1 MTAPEKAIFVL
12 SLAAALAASASG
24 ASIERPSTVVK
35 TDDGWRIVYAL
46 GAPVKV
52 DYFTLSN
59 APAGAWSLTVD
70 SWEFARGEK
79 LPENLST
86 NLPKAVSASRFQF
99 EVKGGADP
107 KMGGL
112 LLETADLSDRT
123 AVEALRRL
131 YVEKKGDRIFADFGG
146 ETAVRGVYV
155 PAGSSVEVYGSWS
168 PSLADGGLGSPI
180 LASRTEKDGRLYVE
194 FHDVQRFC
202 YFAVTGV
209 GAPKD
214 IEFDVVPYG
223 YAKHLTNETWEQ
235 KLERMKWWTDARFG
249 MFIHFGLYAVP
260 ARHEWVKSNE
270 RIGDERY
277 REYFETFNPSRFDAK
292 AWAKAAKGAGMKYA
306 VLTSRHH
313 EGFSLFDTKFSDYK
327 ITNTPFGRDLVKEF
341 VDAFRAEGLKVGFY
355 YSLLDWH
362 HPDYT
367 IDKMHPRRRNP
378 EMFGAGGENVDYSKE
393 NEGRDMAKYRQFMK
407 NQVTELLTNYG
418 KIDII
423 WFDFSFPGKNGKDRY
438 DWDSEGLVR
447 LAKKLQPEIIIDN
460 RLDLTDWEDGWDF
473 ATPEQSRPAGCVEVN
488 GRKVPWE
495 TCQTFSGSWGY
506 ARDESSW
513 KSAYQ
518 CIEQLVD
525 AVSKGGNVIMNV
537 GPTATG
543 EFDYRALE
551 RLADYGKWLRVN
563 GESIYGCG
571 PAPEEFAP
579 LPGTTLTYNPKT
591 NRLYM
596 HMLSWRFGAFQ
607 VPFGER
613 VKCCR
618 LLNDGSE
625 LRFRWN
631 TLHLPVEKP
640 PVEIPVVEF
649 ILK

>member
-1 MTAPEKAIFVL
+1 MRKALLVFSV
-12 SLAAALAASASG
+12 AAVAELALAG
-24 ASIERPSTVVK
+24 VVLEKPSSVSR

-46 GAPVKV
+46 GEPVKA
-52 DYFTLSN
+52 DFFALEN
-59 APAGAWSLTVD
+59 NPAGAWKLTVD
-70 SWEFARGEK
+70 SWEFARGEGLCK
-79 LPENLST
+79 NLVT
-86 NLPKAVSASRFQF
+86 NLPKAVFASRFQF
-99 EVKGGADP
+99 EVKGDADP

-112 LLETADLSDRT
+112 ALE
-123 AVEALRRL
+123 LRPRAETEIRKAMNGRL
-131 YVEKKGDRIFADFGG
+131 PQRLEKKSDRIFADFGG
-146 ETAVRGVYV
+146 ETAVRGVYA
-155 PAGSSVEVYGSWS
+155 PSGSSVEVYGSWS

-180 LASRTEKDGRLYVE
+180 LSSRSEKDGRLYVE

-209 GAPKD
+209 DAPKD
-214 IEFDVVPYG
+214 VNFDVVPYN

-260 ARHEWVKSNE
+260 ARHEWVKSIE
-270 RIGDERY
+270 RIGDEQY

-292 AWAKAAKGAGMKYA
+292 VWAKAAKEAGMKYA
-306 VLTSRHH
+306 VITSRHH

-327 ITNTPFGRDLVKEF
+327 ITNTPFGRDLVREF
-341 VDAFRAEGLKVGFY
+341 VDAFRAEGLRVGFY

-367 IDKMHPRRRNP
+367 IDKMHPRRKNP
-378 EMFGAGGENVDYSKE
+378 EKFGAGGENIDYSKE

-423 WFDFSFPGKNGKDRY
+423 WFDFSFPGKNGKDRN

-473 ATPEQSRPAGCVEVN
+473 ATPEQSRPAGCVEVH

-518 CIEQLVD
+518 CIEQLID
-525 AVSKGGNVIMNV
+525 AVSKGGNVIMNI
-537 GPTATG
+537 GPMATG
-543 EFDYRALE
+543 EFDYRAIE

-571 PAPEEFAP
+571 PAPEEFTP
-579 LPGTTLTYNPKT
+579 IPGTTLTYNPKT

-596 HMLSWRFGAFQ
+596 HMLSWRFGTFQ
-607 VPFGER
+607 IPFGER

>member
-1 MTAPEKAIFVL
+1 MRKALLVFSV
-12 SLAAALAASASG
+12 AAVAELALAG
-24 ASIERPSTVVK
+24 VVLEKPSSVSR

-46 GAPVKV
+46 GEPVKA
-52 DYFTLSN
+52 DFFALEN
-59 APAGAWSLTVD
+59 NPAGAWKLTVD
-70 SWEFARGEK
+70 SWEFARGEGLCK
-79 LPENLST
+79 NLVT
-86 NLPKAVSASRFQF
+86 NLPKAVFASRFQF
-99 EVKGGADP
+99 EVKGDADP

-112 LLETADLSDRT
+112 ALE
-123 AVEALRRL
+123 LRPRAETEIRKAMNGRL
-131 YVEKKGDRIFADFGG
+131 PQRLEKKSDRIFADFGG
-146 ETAVRGVYV
+146 ETAVRGVFV
-155 PAGSSVEVYGSWS
+155 PAGKTAEVYGSWS

-180 LASRTEKDGRLYVE
+180 LASRSEKDGRLYIE

-209 GAPKD
+209 DAPKD
-214 IEFDVVPYG
+214 IEFDIVPYD

-235 KLERMKWWTDARFG
+235 KLARMKWWTDARFG

-270 RIGDERY
+270 RIGDEQY

-292 AWAKAAKGAGMKYA
+292 AWAKAAKNAGMKYA

-367 IDKMHPRRRNP
+367 IDKMHPRRKNP
-378 EMFGAGGENVDYSKE
+378 EKFGAGGENVDYSKE

-423 WFDFSFPGKNGKDRY
+423 WFDFSFPGKNGKDRH

-518 CIEQLVD
+518 CIEQLID

-537 GPTATG
+537 GPMATG

-571 PAPEEFAP
+571 PAPEEFTP

-596 HMLSWRFGAFQ
+596 HMLSWRFGTFQ

>member
-1 MTAPEKAIFVL
+1 
-12 SLAAALAASASG
+12 
-24 ASIERPSTVVK
+24 
-35 TDDGWRIVYAL
+35 
-46 GAPVKV
+46 
-52 DYFTLSN
+52 
-59 APAGAWSLTVD
+59 
-70 SWEFARGEK
+70 
-79 LPENLST
+79 
-86 NLPKAVSASRFQF
+86 
-99 EVKGGADP
+99 
-107 KMGGL
+107 
-112 LLETADLSDRT
+112 
-123 AVEALRRL
+123 
-131 YVEKKGDRIFADFGG
+131 
-146 ETAVRGVYV
+146 
-155 PAGSSVEVYGSWS
+155 
-168 PSLADGGLGSPI
+168 
-180 LASRTEKDGRLYVE
+180 
-194 FHDVQRFC
+194 
-202 YFAVTGV
+202 
-209 GAPKD
+209 
-214 IEFDVVPYG
+214 
-223 YAKHLTNETWEQ
+223 
-235 KLERMKWWTDARFG
+235 
-249 MFIHFGLYAVP
+249 
-260 ARHEWVKSNE
+260 VKSNE

-607 VPFGER
+607 IPFGER

>member
-1 MTAPEKAIFVL
+1 MRKALLVFSV
-12 SLAAALAASASG
+12 AAVAELALAG
-24 ASIERPSTVVK
+24 VVLEKPSSVSR

-46 GAPVKV
+46 GEPVKA
-52 DYFTLSN
+52 DFFALEN
-59 APAGAWSLTVD
+59 NPAGAWKLTVD
-70 SWEFARGEK
+70 SWEFARGEGLCK
-79 LPENLST
+79 NLVT
-86 NLPKAVSASRFQF
+86 NLPKAVFASRFQF
-99 EVKGGADP
+99 EVKGDADP

-112 LLETADLSDRT
+112 ALE
-123 AVEALRRL
+123 LRPRAETEIRKAMNGRL
-131 YVEKKGDRIFADFGG
+131 PQRLEKKSDRIFADFGG
-146 ETAVRGVYV
+146 ETAVRGVFV
-155 PAGSSVEVYGSWS
+155 PAGKTAEVYGSWS

-180 LASRTEKDGRLYVE
+180 LASRSEKDGRLYIE

-209 GAPKD
+209 DAPKD
-214 IEFDVVPYG
+214 IEFDIVPYD

-235 KLERMKWWTDARFG
+235 KLARMKWWTDARFG

-270 RIGDERY
+270 RIGDEQY

-292 AWAKAAKGAGMKYA
+292 AWAKAAKNAGMKYA

-367 IDKMHPRRRNP
+367 IDKMHPRRKNP
-378 EMFGAGGENVDYSKE
+378 EKFGAGGENFDYAKE

-423 WFDFSFPGKNGKDRY
+423 WFDFSFPGKNGKDRH

-518 CIEQLVD
+518 CIEQLID

-537 GPTATG
+537 GPMATG

-571 PAPEEFAP
+571 PAPEEFTP

-596 HMLSWRFGAFQ
+596 HMLSWRFGTFQ

>member
-1 MTAPEKAIFVL
+1 MRKALLVFSV
-12 SLAAALAASASG
+12 AAVAELALAG
-24 ASIERPSTVVK
+24 VVLEKPSSVSR

-46 GAPVKV
+46 GEPVKA
-52 DYFTLSN
+52 DFFALEN
-59 APAGAWSLTVD
+59 NPAGAWKLTVD
-70 SWEFARGEK
+70 SWEFARGEGLCK
-79 LPENLST
+79 NLVT
-86 NLPKAVSASRFQF
+86 NLPKAVFASRFQF
-99 EVKGGADP
+99 EVKGDADP

-112 LLETADLSDRT
+112 ALE
-123 AVEALRRL
+123 LRPRAETEIRKAMNGRL
-131 YVEKKGDRIFADFGG
+131 PQRLEKKSDRIFADFGG
-146 ETAVRGVYV
+146 ETAVRGVFV
-155 PAGSSVEVYGSWS
+155 PAGKTAEVYGSWS

-180 LASRTEKDGRLYVE
+180 LASRSEKDGRLYIE

-209 GAPKD
+209 DAPKD
-214 IEFDVVPYG
+214 IEFDIVPYD

-235 KLERMKWWTDARFG
+235 KLARMKWWTDARFG

-270 RIGDERY
+270 RIGDEQY

-292 AWAKAAKGAGMKYA
+292 AWAKAAKNAGMKYA

-367 IDKMHPRRRNP
+367 IDKMHPRRKNP
-378 EMFGAGGENVDYSKE
+378 EKFGAGGENFDYAKE

-423 WFDFSFPGKNGKDRY
+423 WFDFSFPGKNGKDRH

-518 CIEQLVD
+518 CIEQLID

-537 GPTATG
+537 GPMATG

-571 PAPEEFAP
+571 PAPEEFTP

-591 NRLYM
+591 HRLYM
-596 HMLSWRFGAFQ
+596 HMLSWRFGTFQ

>member
-1 MTAPEKAIFVL
+1 MRRALLVFSV
-12 SLAAALAASASG
+12 AAVAELALAG
-24 ASIERPSTVVK
+24 IVLEKPSSVSR

-46 GAPVKV
+46 GEPVKA
-52 DYFTLSN
+52 DFFALEN
-59 APAGAWSLTVD
+59 NPAGAWKLTVD
-70 SWEFARGEK
+70 SWEFARGEM
-79 LPENLST
+79 LPENLVT
-86 NLPKAVSASRFQF
+86 NLPKAVFASRFQF
-99 EVKGGADP
+99 EVKGDADP

-112 LLETADLSDRT
+112 ALE
-123 AVEALRRL
+123 LRPRAETEMRKAMDGRL
-131 YVEKKGDRIFADFGG
+131 PQRLEKRADRIFADFGG
-146 ETAVRGVYV
+146 ETAVRGVFV
-155 PAGSSVEVYGSWS
+155 PAGKTAEVYGSWS
-168 PSLADGGLGSPI
+168 PSLADGGLGSSI
-180 LASRTEKDGRLYVE
+180 LASRTEKDGRLYIE

-209 GAPKD
+209 DAPKD
-214 IEFDVVPYG
+214 IEFDVVPYD
-223 YAKHLTNETWEQ
+223 YAKHLTDETWEQ
-235 KLERMKWWTDARFG
+235 KLVRMKWWTDARFG

-270 RIGDERY
+270 RISDEQY

-292 AWAKAAKGAGMKYA
+292 AWAKAAKNAGMKYA

-327 ITNTPFGRDLVKEF
+327 ITNTPFGRDLVREF

-367 IDKMHPRRRNP
+367 IDKMHPRRKNP
-378 EMFGAGGENVDYSKE
+378 EQFGAGGENVDYSKE
-393 NEGRDMAKYRQFMK
+393 NAGRDMAKYRQFMK

-423 WFDFSFPGKNGKDRY
+423 WFDFSFPGKNGKSRY
-438 DWDSEGLVR
+438 DWDSEGLLR

-473 ATPEQSRPAGCVEVN
+473 ATPEQSRPAGCVEVH
-488 GRKVPWE
+488 GKKVPWE

-518 CIEQLVD
+518 CIEQLID

-537 GPTATG
+537 GPMATG

-571 PAPEEFAP
+571 PAPEEFKP